1 MTAHVADAWRAGAG
15 RVDRVAAVPGT
26 VTADRSPAVPVHAG
40 TVRSWPLLVL
50 AAPAAAEVFSGWAGI
65 AQTTQMISPA
75 VCALTT
81 LAFTLDAARLAATAK
96 AAGSGRKWPSSPAT
110 RTVTSYLPGGL
121 SMSGT
126 VGVICDICGA
136 GWPSPANDMPTRLT
150 SHGNPSAARHGGH
163 RAPPVPMLLW

>member
-15 RVDRVAAVPGT
+15 RVDRVAAVPET

-75 VCALTT
+75 VCALMT
-81 LAFTLDAARLAATAK
+81 LAFRRDAALLTAAAN
-96 AAGSGRKWPSSPAT
+96 AAGSGGWSSSLAT
-110 RTVTSYLPGGL
+110 RTVTSYLLGGL
-121 SMSGT
+121 STPGT
-126 VGVICDICGA
+126 VSVVHDIFGC
-136 GWPSPANDMPTRLT
+136 
-150 SHGNPSAARHGGH
+150 
-163 RAPPVPMLLW
+163 